1 MPEFSETSTQFN
13 ASLSKAERQEAGI
26 FFTPQTA
33 RDRLWEALD
42 RVAPR
47 FKPKRILEPS
57 AGSGEFIADC
67 LRRYPRIRP
76 YGVELNPALVAAAQT
91 AYPLALIHSQDFLE
105 YQQEDRFDLIV
116 GNPPYFQT
124 KAKDP
129 RCMTGRGNIFVQFI
143 YKSLAWHLAPGGIL
157 AFVLPTSFYNCAYYE
172 PCRKYIAA
180 NHTLLHVETL
190 GATPWFETA
199 QDTMIMIVR
208 ASATAAKPFIFTPA
222 GTELVYISPHAE
234 ELKALTKDAYT
245 FASLGFDV
253 KTGGIV
259 WSEHKH
265 GKSKK
270 SREFELSDD
279 PEDELLIY
287 SGNIKNG
294 SIELSFACAGSSTLW
309 NVELFAP
316 GEQRNGKKQYI
327 RNAGCEPL
335 QGPAFLI
342 ARGYGNTSYKL
353 DYGFVPEGTAFHAEN
368 HLNVISANGPLPTGL
383 AEAICVSLESD
394 ETKKFLQMFVG
405 NGALSASELLHV
417 FPVWPSV
424 L

>member
-1 MPEFSETSTQFN
+1 MSERSAEKMLTTSVPEFSEISAQFN
-13 ASLSKAERQEAGI
+13 ATLTKANRQEAGI

-33 RDRLWEALD
+33 RSKLWEALD

-76 YGVELNPALVAAAQT
+76 HGVEQNPALTAAAQA

-105 YQQEDRFDLIV
+105 YQQEERFDLIV

-124 KAKDP
+124 KAKDT

-208 ASATAAKPFIFTPA
+208 AGPCASPKPFIFTPA

-245 FASLGFDV
+245 FAALGFDV

-265 GKSKK
+265 GNSKK

-287 SGNIKNG
+287 SGNIKDG
-294 SIELSFACAGSSTLW
+294 SIELFAA
-309 NVELFAP
+309 

-327 RNAGCEPL
+327 RNAGTEPL
-335 QGPAFLI
+335 QGPAFLV

-383 AEAICVSLESD
+383 AEAICVSLESE
-394 ETKKFLQMFVG
+394 ETKKFLKMFVG

-417 FPVWPSV
+417 FPVWPV
-424 L
+424 VV

>member
-1 MPEFSETSTQFN
+1 MSEFSETSTAFN
-13 ASLSKAERQEAGI
+13 TSFSKAERQEAGI

-33 RDRLWEALD
+33 RRKLWEALD
-42 RVAPR
+42 RVAPH
-47 FKPKRILEPS
+47 FKPKQILEPS

-76 YGVELNPALVAAAQT
+76 YGVEQNPILTDAAQK

-105 YQQEDRFDLIV
+105 YQREDRFDLIV

-124 KAKDP
+124 KAKDT

-172 PCRKYIAA
+172 PCRKYIAKS
-180 NHTLLHVETL
+180 HTILHVETL
-190 GATPWFETA
+190 GDTPWFETA

-208 ASATAAKPFIFTPA
+208 AGPCASPKPFIFTPA

-245 FASLGFDV
+245 FAALGFVV

-265 GKSKK
+265 GNSKK

-287 SGNIKNG
+287 SGNIKDG
-294 SIELSFACAGSSTLW
+294 SI
-309 NVELFAP
+309 ELFAP

-394 ETKKFLQMFVG
+394 ETKKFLKMFVG

-417 FPVWPSV
+417 FPVWPSIV
-424 L
+424 